1 MEPSRDPREL
11 APLAPV
17 AEFPTHH
24 AEELTHPDPE
34 WGLAKRTLFRFWFS
48 YLFLYIFPF
57 PLDSIPYVGMAAMPW
72 YTMWQKLVPWVGL
85 NVFGREITVTPN
97 GSGDTTFNYV
107 QVFCILVLALT
118 ATLVWTI
125 LDRKRTSYEW
135 LHKWFRGYARI
146 WLATVMVSYGAYKA
160 IPSQFPAPSLDRL
173 LQPYGDSSPMGILWT
188 FMGAS
193 AAYTI
198 FTGLSE
204 LLGGLLLIS
213 RRTTLLGALVC
224 MGVMGNVVMLN
235 FSYDVPVK
243 LYSSHLFATAA
254 FLALP
259 DLRRLANL
267 FVLNRRVEPA
277 ALRPLFKRRWLNHG
291 ALALRLALVLFSTGM
306 ALWVSYQGWSEY
318 NGKKK
323 PPLYGI
329 WEVQEFV
336 MDGQIRPPLVTDE
349 TRWRRMVFGHPGQV
363 SIQDMNLARK
373 RFNLQLDGQKKT
385 MVLARRDDPEKKA
398 TLTYRQPDPKTLL
411 VEGTLDNRKIRARMR
426 QAEEPKFLLMTRG
439 FHWINEYPFNR

>member
-11 APLAPV
+11 APLAPI
-17 AEFPTHH
+17 AEFPTPKT
-24 AEELTHPDPE
+24 AEVTSPAPE
-34 WGLAKRTLFRFWFS
+34 WGLATRILFRFWFS

-72 YTMWQKLVPWVGL
+72 YQGWGKLVPWVGL
-85 NVFGREITVTPN
+85 HVFQREITVFPN
-97 GSGDTTFNYV
+97 GSGDTTYNYV
-107 QVFCILVLALT
+107 QVFCTLVLAT
-118 ATLVWTI
+118 VATLVWSI
-125 LDRKRTSYEW
+125 LDRKRTNYAW

-146 WLATVMVSYGAYKA
+146 WLATVMVSYGAYKV
-160 IPSQFPAPSLDRL
+160 IPSQFPAPPLDRL

-198 FTGLSE
+198 FSGISE
-204 LLGGLLLIS
+204 MLGGLLLIA

-224 MGVMGNVVMLN
+224 IGVMGNVVMLN

-243 LYSSHLFATAA
+243 LYSSHLLATAV

-267 FVLNRRVEPA
+267 FVFNRKVEPA
-277 ALRPLFKRRWLNHG
+277 ELHPLFRRNWLNRS
-291 ALALRLALVLFSTGM
+291 AQFLRLALVLFAAGM
-306 ALWVSYQGWSEY
+306 GLWVSYQGWRDY
-318 NGKKK
+318 GNKK

-329 WEVQEFV
+329 WEVEEFV
-336 MDGQIRPPLVTDE
+336 VDGQVRPPLVTDE
-349 TRWRRMVFGHPGQV
+349 TRWRRMVFGYPGQM
-363 SIQDMNLARK
+363 SIQLMSMARQ
-373 RFNLQLDGQKKT
+373 RFNLELDPAKKT
-385 MVLARRDDPEKKA
+385 MVLVRREDPTQK
-398 TLTYRQPDPKTLL
+398 TPLTYRRPDPKTLL
-411 VEGTLDNRKIRARMR
+411 VEGTLDKQKIRARMR
-426 QAEEPKFLLMTRG
+426 QVEEPKFLLKTRG